1 MANGAFSGLITVYA
15 TLEAFPIRRIGLF
28 AALGVLGG
36 IALQLPIGHLSDRVP
51 RRRVIFGCAL
61 AGVIIMSVAA
71 TLTPGSPL
79 MYFSVFLFGGIL
91 YPMYSLSISHIND
104 VLDREQMLGA
114 AAAFMFIFGVGA
126 IIGPIV
132 TAFVMDRFGPSG
144 FFLTIA
150 LYYLPVAGY
159 ALWRIFT
166 KAVPNRTDLS
176 DVASRAVAGS
186 WAPFLRRRPNGDAAY
201 TERRGL
207 P

>member
-1 MANGAFSGLITVYA
+1 
-15 TLEAFPIRRIGLF
+15 
-28 AALGVLGG
+28 
-36 IALQLPIGHLSDRVP
+36 
-51 RRRVIFGCAL
+51 
-61 AGVIIMSVAA
+61 MSVAS
-71 TLTPGSPL
+71 TFTPGSPL
-79 MYFSVFLFGGIL
+79 MYLSVFLFGGIL

-132 TAFVMDRFGPSG
+132 TAFVMDQLGPRG

-166 KAVPNRTDLS
+166 RRVPNRPDIS
-176 DVASRAVAGS
+176 GVASRAVAGS
-186 WAPFLRRRPNGDAAY
+186 WAPFLRRRANGDAIY
-201 TERRGL
+201 TERRGR